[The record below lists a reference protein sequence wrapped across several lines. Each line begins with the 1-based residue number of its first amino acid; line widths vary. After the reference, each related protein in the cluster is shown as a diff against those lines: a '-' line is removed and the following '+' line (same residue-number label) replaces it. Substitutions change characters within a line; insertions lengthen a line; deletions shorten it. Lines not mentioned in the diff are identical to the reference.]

1 MQNIASLLF
10 FVCHTC
16 LLTLRIKG
24 THTICN
30 RINLS
35 RDEEDKGLIQ
45 SVRTIAHI
53 LNHDKFMLL
62 EYLVPIVDGCRAAFN
77 IDVEKAQN
85 VHTIVD
91 SDFERYLNPA
101 QQSLS
106 DITICFKTDD
116 TKDMVSL
123 VFQSGAARVYDECV
137 EPDVVINGNRQIL
150 IQLLDSDSR
159 ISPSETLG
167 VNYSISGTNWSS
179 IVEGLGLLCFPSLLR
194 VARSGIDPS
203 SILSEDADSVIIA
216 AASELVT
223 NLVNRWIGL
232 RVSDDS

>member
-1 MQNIASLLF
+1 VRNIASLLF

-24 THTICN
+24 ARIICN

-62 EYLVPIVDGCRAAFN
+62 EYLIPIVDGCRAAFN
-77 IDVEKAQN
+77 IDMEKAKK
-85 VHTIVD
+85 VTSIED
-91 SDFERYLNPA
+91 SDFEKYLNPA

-106 DITICFKTDD
+106 DLTICFKTED
-116 TKDMVSL
+116 TKDIVSL
-123 VFQSGAARVYDECV
+123 VFQSGEARVYDECV

-167 VNYSISGTNWSS
+167 VSYSISGTNWSS
-179 IVEGLGLLCFPSLLR
+179 IVEGLGLLCFPPLLR

-203 SILSEDADSVIIA
+203 SILSENADSVIIA
-216 AASELVT
+216 AASDLVT
-223 NLVNRWIGL
+223 DLVNRWIGL
-232 RVSDDS
+232 RVSDNS